1 METGLDR
8 GWRYRWSEMRQRV
21 GRGRLL
27 PLIAVLIVVYL
38 LLMIALGMYWSR
50 EPRTLAVV
58 DSDVPGQMTTAALI
72 GVVETLL
79 DKPGGLLSNDIAP
92 PGIWLDN
99 MPAWEYGALV
109 QSRDMARALRE
120 SFSRSQSQSREDI
133 DLARAEPRLHF
144 SNNSWALPA
153 SEAEYR
159 AALRY
164 LRSYHQ
170 RLEDGNDARFYTR
183 ADNLGA
189 WLGMAQTRL
198 GSLSLRL
205 SAAVGERRIL
215 GPVGAVPA
223 QQVNSAAV
231 ERLQKTPWHQIDN
244 VFYESR
250 GSCWA
255 MIQFLRA
262 LEREFA
268 DVLANKNA
276 QVSLRQII
284 RELEGT
290 QQGMWSPVILN
301 GDGFGFLANHSLVM
315 ASYIARAN
323 AGMID
328 LRDLLSQG

>member
-8 GWRYRWSEMRQRV
+8 GWRYRWSEWRQRF
-21 GRGRLL
+21 GGGRLL
-27 PLIAVLIVVYL
+27 PLIAILIALYLVVA
-38 LLMIALGMYWSR
+38 IALGMYWSR
-50 EPRTLAVV
+50 EPGALAIA
-58 DSDVPGQMTTAALI
+58 DSEVPGQMTTAALI

-79 DKPGGLLSNDIAP
+79 DKPGGLLSNDITP

-99 MPAWEYGALV
+99 MPAWEYGALI

-120 SFSRSQSQSREDI
+120 SFSRSQSQSREDP

-164 LRSYHQ
+164 LRDYNR
-170 RLEDGNDARFYTR
+170 RLADGSDARFYTR
-183 ADNLGA
+183 ADNLSA

-205 SAAVGERRIL
+205 SAAVGERRI
-215 GPVGAVPA
+215 PVSVD
-223 QQVNSAAV
+223 SAAV
-231 ERLQKTPWHQIDN
+231 QPGAERLQKTPWHQIDN

-255 MIQFLRA
+255 LIQFLRA